1 MDDLKKLKLIYE
13 DMEGRPMAQYGN
25 NDGPS
30 QPSHV
35 IGTEPLTQRQV
46 QLPKDANERS
56 EKDDEDQE
64 GESSFKK
71 ILDGIN
77 QTIRKYEQRKK
88 ARFDYSLDEVED
100 ELHENTIIQEF
111 VGDFIGGFSKGIG
124 AGSYGSGVNFA
135 KELGGYTKS
144 LKDKAEKERGK
155 NKNNLKIIGEN
166 NIKPEVGE
174 YVHPFINGSLREEII
189 GKVTDVDGKK
199 YKVYLVGLR
208 EITEAEK
215 SKKLFGAYS
224 PIEINSEYGFS
235 KKTEKSVEVSNIKI
249 VIVNKAILA
258 KSKPS
263 VIKTYGK
270 VTQEET
276 FLVGTNTIKWAIFN
290 PMDED
295 QVGSK
300 NKPNVGDKFTY
311 NGVEYIAGGL
321 GQWCI
326 QTTTGGV
333 GKALTNGTTP
343 TKTEVMNAWLSTKP

>member
-35 IGTEPLTQRQV
+35 IGTETLTQRQV

-88 ARFDYSLDEVED
+88 ARFDDSLVEVED

-135 KELGGYTKS
+135 RELQSYNKKLKS
-144 LKDKAEKERGK
+144 DAEKNKSK
-155 NKNNLKIIGEN
+155 NGLKIIGEN
-166 NIKPEVGE
+166 NVKPEIGL
-174 YVHPFINGSLREEII
+174 YVNPLVNGNLHEEII
-189 GKVTDVDGKK
+189 GVITLVEGKK
-199 YKVYLVGLR
+199 YTVHLIGLR
-208 EITEAEK
+208 EPTDAEALK
-215 SKKLFGAYS
+215 SMKKDL
-224 PIEINSEYGFS
+224 IEIPSEYGFAKKLEKGVEITKSNVVILNKTIFNKNFKKYS
-235 KKTEKSVEVSNIKI
+235 KIYTKLNSNEIFTIELGNIKWSI
-249 VIVNKAILA
+249 FNPYDQDLA
-258 KSKPS
+258 KSKMKANFGEVFEYNSQRFVMSGTGWAFP
-263 VIKTYGK
+263 KKGDELKPDPTPGK
-270 VTQEET
+270 
-276 FLVGTNTIKWAIFN
+276 L
-290 PMDED
+290 
-295 QVGSK
+295 
-300 NKPNVGDKFTY
+300 
-311 NGVEYIAGGL
+311 
-321 GQWCI
+321 
-326 QTTTGGV
+326 
-333 GKALTNGTTP
+333 LTDTTTP
-343 TKTEVMNAWLSTKP
+343 TKEEVQNAWLSK